1 MNTPVG
7 PADLQV
13 LLGLV
18 KPPKRPRGE
27 LERSKVIRLGPE
39 AQRTRT
45 GAGAPPLPPLSGRIA
60 EPSPLDRLKSAQA
73 RTSPGAGLR
82 RPPPVPARGKTGNEE
97 LDAYPPTP
105 PPVVNGPAALAPP
118 APAASA
124 APAPSGASH
133 NTWAGGFS
141 LSAAA
146 AGVPTSPRRRA
157 SPLGSTLVGPAPAP
171 PAPASAVSGAPAAP
185 VAPEN
190 RQPPPPLAVTPP
202 GPIVSRP
209 RALPREMAR
218 TLPLP
223 PETLAPPVLPRE
235 MAKTLPL
242 PPEIH
247 PMTPGLT
254 PGPTPPPPAR
264 DWTDYQTPP
273 PAGLPGP
280 ATPKPAAVPAL
291 RESAPSA
298 PMWRPAESSRHLQ
311 PLGDGTAPPARLST
325 GRLPVFPIGIWRSV
339 AVGVAAVLVIGAL
352 IVHVGVIPLEVLA
365 SWKKPAQLYVASEP
379 EGGVAKLDGVRLID
393 PTPTKIP
400 VQRDRQDHV
409 IEIEYPGYRAVRE
422 AVRFDRSVAL
432 SFMFTLEKE
441 GGAEIA
447 PVAPVRPPLGALP
460 SGGDQPGR

>member
-1 MNTPVG
+1 V
-7 PADLQV
+7 
-13 LLGLV
+13 
-18 KPPKRPRGE
+18 
-27 LERSKVIRLGPE
+27 
-39 AQRTRT
+39 
-45 GAGAPPLPPLSGRIA
+45 
-60 EPSPLDRLKSAQA
+60 
-73 RTSPGAGLR
+73 
-82 RPPPVPARGKTGNEE
+82 
-97 LDAYPPTP
+97 
-105 PPVVNGPAALAPP
+105 
-118 APAASA
+118 
-124 APAPSGASH
+124 
-133 NTWAGGFS
+133 
-141 LSAAA
+141 
-146 AGVPTSPRRRA
+146 
-157 SPLGSTLVGPAPAP
+157 
-171 PAPASAVSGAPAAP
+171 
-185 VAPEN
+185 
-190 RQPPPPLAVTPP
+190 AVTPP
-202 GPIVSRP
+202 GPIVARP

-223 PETLAPPVLPRE
+223 PETPVPPRE

-247 PMTPGLT
+247 PTTPGLT

-280 ATPKPAAVPAL
+280 ATPKPAAVPAP

-311 PLGDGTAPPARLST
+311 PLNEGTAPPARLST
-325 GRLPVFPIGIWRSV
+325 GRLPVFPIGLWRSV

-379 EGGVAKLDGVRLID
+379 EGGIAKLDGVRLID

-400 VQRDRQDHV
+400 VSRDRQDHV